1 MTENDVIGAA
11 TDLILSTLLD
21 KLGITL
27 DLKDVPCNR
36 GTAPYIPVD
45 SNGWNKGIYVK
56 YLFDTV
62 ENVCK
67 QNRWWDRFPTHV
79 RYIFT
84 FSNGQLEGKI
94 TSLRP
99 GLLSFDS

>member
-1 MTENDVIGAA
+1 LTENDVIGAA
-11 TDLILSTLLD
+11 TGLILSTLLD

-56 YLFDTV
+56 HLFDTV
-62 ENVCK
+62 DICK
-67 QNRWWDRFPTHV
+67 QNR
-79 RYIFT
+79 
-84 FSNGQLEGKI
+84 
-94 TSLRP
+94 
-99 GLLSFDS
+99 